1 MFDRKGSFIGRWT
14 FATLQ
19 LPEDLKSIPVEHSR
33 SRVLVSV
40 PGTDQATEAVLLAQA
55 PKNRTGQRERN
66 QSDGS
71 RRRFGSATF
80 TRLIF
85 GTRPRTSLL
94 SVQPVQR
101 NFWGEVPRSMAHMA
115 ALEVGLP
122 TTREQEH
129 MLAGALSMGHT
140 DPVGLHK
147 RWIHAR
153 LDRNR
158 VNRAGGASKC
168 ATTRPIDLEASVVGQ
183 TPRVFAAG

>member
-40 PGTDQATEAVLLAQA
+40 TGTDQATEAVLLAQA
-55 PKNRTGQRERN
+55 PKKRTGQRERN

-94 SVQPVQR
+94 SGTSR
-101 NFWGEVPRSMAHMA
+101 TEEFLGRGA
-115 ALEVGLP
+115 AVYGP
-122 TTREQEH
+122 Y
-129 MLAGALSMGHT
+129 GG
-140 DPVGLHK
+140 
-147 RWIHAR
+147 
-153 LDRNR
+153 
-158 VNRAGGASKC
+158 AGGWAAYNSR
-168 ATTRPIDLEASVVGQ
+168 TRTYARGGVVYGPYGSRGFAQ
-183 TPRVFAAG
+183 ALDPRTVRSQSS